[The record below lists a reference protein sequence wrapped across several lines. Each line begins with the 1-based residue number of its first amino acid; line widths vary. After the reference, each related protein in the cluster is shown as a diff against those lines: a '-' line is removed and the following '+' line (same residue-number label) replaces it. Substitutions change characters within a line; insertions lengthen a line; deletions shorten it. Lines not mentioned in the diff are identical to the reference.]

1 MADDLATERHRNCL
15 TLLRT
20 DKGAHPRKQ
29 RTLFLETCEVGN
41 GRDAE
46 KVLWCNN
53 ILALLMG
60 M

>member
-29 RTLFLETCEVGN
+29 RTLFLETCDVGN

-53 ILALLMG
+53 ILTTT
-60 M
+60 